1 MVPGIPGVLKRV
13 IAITQDRP
21 GSIRSLTGFIVLGL
35 LLTACAT
42 NPKWDV
48 SGVEKNT
55 TPAKAVANIQA
66 ARGHIVQWGGV
77 IIGAQNLKDA
87 TQLEVLAYPLD
98 EAGRPKQDAEPL
110 GRFLALKNQ
119 YLETVD
125 WAAGRLAT
133 FIGPVQDTR
142 AGAIGETNYTYP
154 VLAIQQSYLWPKAAN
169 YTQPRFHFGIGILRS
184 Y

>member
-1 MVPGIPGVLKRV
+1 MILGILTSL
-13 IAITQDRP
+13 IACQGRP
-21 GSIRSLTGFIVLGL
+21 GAIRFLTGFTLLGL

-42 NPKWDV
+42 NPKWDIR
-48 SGVEKNT
+48 GVDKNI
-55 TPAKAVANIQA
+55 TPAKAVTDIQA
-66 ARGHIVQWGGV
+66 TRGRIAQWGGV

-98 EAGRPKQDAEPL
+98 EAGRPKQGTAPL
-110 GRFLALKNQ
+110 GRFLALKNG

-133 FIGPVQDTR
+133 FIGPVQDAR

-154 VLAIQQSYLWPKAAN
+154 VLTVQQSYLWPKTSN
-169 YTQPRFHFGIGILRS
+169 NTEPRFHFGIGIGLHN
-184 Y
+184 